1 MGHQF
6 SSIDASGPVVLKMY
20 GRMNKIFDF
29 LFGRQIEIVDRKQK
43 AVVHYLEAFQN
54 TAVSFDSLNQ
64 CVVCIRFQTDSFRM
78 YFQEIQIL
86 ESGDGFT
93 PFFS

>member
-1 MGHQF
+1 M
-6 SSIDASGPVVLKMY
+6 L
-20 GRMNKIFDF
+20 NKSFGF
-29 LFGRQIEIVDRKQK
+29 LFGRQIEIVDSKQK